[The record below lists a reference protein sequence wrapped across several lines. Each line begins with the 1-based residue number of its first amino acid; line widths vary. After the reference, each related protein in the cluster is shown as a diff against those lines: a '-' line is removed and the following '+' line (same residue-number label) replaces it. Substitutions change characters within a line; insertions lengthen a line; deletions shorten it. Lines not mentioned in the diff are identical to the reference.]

1 MIIRDIFRRGG
12 LNRPQNPAIIEGKK
26 HICYSELYEMANR
39 LSNGLKGLGVTPQ
52 CKVSLYLPNSSQF
65 VVSYYAIQQIG
76 AVVVPINTLLRA
88 EEISYIV
95 QHSESNVII
104 TNVDHYGEVK
114 RAASQSGVLS
124 HVIVSG
130 IKEDGVVN
138 FEELISLSSADE
150 PGVTIAEDDTAVIIY
165 TSGTTGRPKG
175 AMLTQGNI
183 SSNVI
188 TFNEIMR
195 GSPDDKMIAVLPL
208 AHIFGQTCVMNT
220 SIYNGGALVLHQKFD
235 PVEILESIHFNKATV
250 FTGVPTMYT
259 YIVNHPDALKY
270 DTSHLRLCISGGAP
284 IPVKV
289 LNRFEGMFKCIII
302 EGYGLSETSPV
313 CAFNTIEGPRKPA
326 STGAPVDRVD
336 IRIFDEQD
344 KENPMGEVGEIVV
357 RGPNVMKGY
366 YRDPEATA
374 LAMRGGWFHTGDMAY
389 KDGQGHIFIVDRKKD
404 MILKSGYNV
413 YPREVEEIL
422 YSHPKIAEAA
432 VIGVSD
438 EIKGEEVKAFVV
450 LKEGESVTEEEI
462 RAYCRSKIAP
472 YKTPRYVEMVAA
484 LPKGSTGK
492 ILRRQLRELE
502 LTNN

>member
-1 MIIRDIFRRGG
+1 MIIKDIFRRGG
-12 LNRPQNPAIIEGKK
+12 LNKPQNPAIIEGKR
-26 HICYSELYEMANR
+26 HTCYSELYEMANR
-39 LSNGLKGLGVTPQ
+39 LGNGLKSLGVMPQ

-88 EEISYIV
+88 EEISYII
-95 QHSESNVII
+95 QHSESSVII
-104 TNVDHYGEVK
+104 TNRDHYGEVK
-114 RAASQSGVLS
+114 LAASQSGVLS

-130 IKEDGVVN
+130 MKEDEVVN
-138 FEELISLSSADE
+138 FEELISLSSADDS
-150 PGVTIAEDDTAVIIY
+150 GVTIAEDDTAVIIY

-183 SSNVI
+183 SSNVV

-220 SIYNGGALVLHQKFD
+220 SIYNGGTLVLHQKFD

-326 STGAPVDRVD
+326 STGAPVNRVD

-344 KENPMGEVGEIVV
+344 KENPTGEVGEIVV

-422 YSHPKIAEAA
+422 YTHPKIAEAA

-472 YKTPRYVEMVAA
+472 YKTPRYVEIVTA